1 MTEEVWEC
9 FRQYDWP
16 GNIRELK
23 NVIRRASLL
32 TPSGKEITMAALP
45 LEMKAGGYSRLGAAA
60 VPAGGLA
67 EDTEAMPDLPM
78 LDDNDLKS
86 VALKAEYNK
95 IINVLKAVKYNKTK
109 AAQLLNIDRKT
120 LYNKLRLLNINY

>member
-1 MTEEVWEC
+1 
-9 FRQYDWP
+9 
-16 GNIRELK
+16 
-23 NVIRRASLL
+23 VIRRASLL
-32 TPSGKEITMAALP
+32 TPAGKEISMAALP
-45 LEMKAGGYSRLGAAA
+45 LEMKSGNAFTRAGVSSGEGAD
-60 VPAGGLA
+60 
-67 EDTEAMPDLPM
+67 EEMPDMPM
-78 LDDNDLKS
+78 LDSNDLKS